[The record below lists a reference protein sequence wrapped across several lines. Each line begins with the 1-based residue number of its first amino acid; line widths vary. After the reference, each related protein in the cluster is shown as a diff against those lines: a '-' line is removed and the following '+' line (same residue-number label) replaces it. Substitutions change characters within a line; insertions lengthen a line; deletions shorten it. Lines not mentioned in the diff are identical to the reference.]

1 MDAVTLP
8 ELLAGLTGLAMF
20 SLAALRGWQGWLT
33 LKHRELE
40 LNARVQE
47 GNLPSAMQRIELAD
61 LKDRLR
67 KLEAIAAGVDL

>member
-8 ELLAGLTGLAMF
+8 ELLAALTGLAMF

-47 GNLPSAMQRIELAD
+47 GAVPSAMQRIELAD
-61 LKDRLR
+61 LKERLR

>member
-8 ELLAGLTGLAMF
+8 ELLAALTGLAMF

-47 GNLPSAMQRIELAD
+47 GTVPSAMQRIELAD
-61 LKDRLR
+61 LKERLR

>member
-8 ELLAGLTGLAMF
+8 QLLAALTGLAMF
-20 SLAALRGWQGWLT
+20 SFAALRGWQGWLT

-40 LNARVQE
+40 LNARVAE

-61 LKDRLR
+61 LKERLR